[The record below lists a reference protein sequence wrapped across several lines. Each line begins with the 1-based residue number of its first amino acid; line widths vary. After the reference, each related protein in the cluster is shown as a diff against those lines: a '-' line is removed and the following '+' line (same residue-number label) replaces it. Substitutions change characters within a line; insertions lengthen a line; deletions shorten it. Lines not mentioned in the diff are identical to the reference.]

1 MRFYII
7 SVCAFVFFVF
17 LHSITFLKQVLFQV
31 NCQFVLSHDINL
43 SLYARFASQHIVLLA
58 HNCGLA
64 SKRVDTILGEKH
76 VTYLQGGHDIHH
88 QLDDGTKWGWQ
99 RWAHQMSGCYTW
111 LWKNRKHQIY
121 VPWSC
126 VYSILVIFYS
136 NFNTSWQIRTS
147 KNGGRG
153 QAKYRDIHCV

>member
-1 MRFYII
+1 MRYYTI
-7 SVCAFVFFVF
+7 SVCAIEFFVF

-88 QLDDGTKWGWQ
+88 QLDDGTIRGRQ
-99 RWAHQMSGCYTW
+99 R
-111 LWKNRKHQIY
+111 
-121 VPWSC
+121 
-126 VYSILVIFYS
+126 
-136 NFNTSWQIRTS
+136 
-147 KNGGRG
+147 
-153 QAKYRDIHCV
+153 

>member
-64 SKRVDTILGEKH
+64 SKHVDTILGGKH
-76 VTYLQGGHDIHH
+76 VTYLQGGHDIH
-88 QLDDGTKWGWQ
+88 QKLNSGTKL
-99 RWAHQMSGCYTW
+99 S
-111 LWKNRKHQIY
+111 
-121 VPWSC
+121 
-126 VYSILVIFYS
+126 
-136 NFNTSWQIRTS
+136 
-147 KNGGRG
+147 
-153 QAKYRDIHCV
+153 